1 MNELFGTDGVR
12 GVANEFLTPELA
24 FALGRAGG
32 YVLASHGQR
41 RPVLVGRDT
50 RCSGPMLEYA
60 LSAGICSI
68 GLDVWSL
75 GIIPTP
81 GVAWLT
87 RHVGAAAGVM
97 ISASHNAIEDNGIKF
112 FASDGCKLSDA
123 LEDEIAAKVGVADA
137 LPRAK
142 GWKVGIVVD
151 RRRMARQYATHCKG
165 LGTTLQG
172 KTVVIDAAYGAA
184 YDLAPKVFAELGA
197 SVVRLHCTPNG
208 KKINVRCG
216 STDLTTLRAAVDE
229 HPGSVGV
236 AFDGDADRALFID
249 ERGREVSGDHVLAM
263 RARELLA
270 RNELPERTVVATVMS
285 NIGLERALARI
296 GVTLIRTPVGDRY
309 VLEAMQRGGYRLG
322 GEQSGHI
329 IDLTANTT
337 GDGIATAVAVL
348 GLTNAGRT
356 LAEMA
361 DVMQR
366 YPQVLINV
374 AVDDKNCLQDNEA
387 VKDAISQAE
396 RALGSDGRILV
407 RASGTEPLIRVMI
420 EGAEEDQIRALAGAV
435 AAEIAAS
442 QKTGLLTQGSQ

>member
-1 MNELFGTDGVR
+1 MNSLFGTDGVR
-12 GVANEFLTPELA
+12 GIANEFLTPELA

-32 YVLASHGQR
+32 SVLAAHGER

-75 GIIPTP
+75 GVVPTP

-87 RHVGAAAGVM
+87 RHLGAAAGVM
-97 ISASHNAIEDNGIKF
+97 ISASHNPIEDNGIKF

-123 LEDEIAAKVGVADA
+123 LEDEIAAKVSGGAEG
-137 LPRAK
+137 LPRAR
-142 GWKVGIVVD
+142 GASVGIIVD
-151 RRRMARQYATHCKG
+151 RRRMVKRYAAHCRS
-165 LGTTLQG
+165 LGVPLAG
-172 KTVVIDAAYGAA
+172 RTVVIDGAYGAA
-184 YDLAPKVFAELGA
+184 FELGPAVFTELGA
-197 SVVRLHCTPNG
+197 QVVRLHCTPNG

-216 STDLTTLRAAVDE
+216 STDLTTLRAAVVA
-229 HPGSVGV
+229 HTGSIGI

-263 RARELLA
+263 RAQHLLA
-270 RNELPERTVVATVMS
+270 ADALPEGTVVATVMS
-285 NIGLERALARI
+285 NIGLERSLHDMGGR
-296 GVTLIRTPVGDRY
+296 LLRTPVGDRY

-337 GDGIATAVAVL
+337 GDGIATAVAVVSL
-348 GLTNAGRT
+348 MQAGKQ
-356 LAEMA
+356 LAELA
-361 DVMQR
+361 DTMQR

-374 AVDDKNCLQDNEA
+374 TVADKSCLHSERVQA
-387 VKDAISQAE
+387 AIAACE
-396 RALGSDGRILV
+396 RSLGDEGRILV

-420 EGAEEDQIRALAGAV
+420 EGRDETNIRTLAEDVAKTIREAKPTGV
-435 AAEIAAS
+435 APTPS
-442 QKTGLLTQGSQ
+442 Q